1 MRETMQITFRRFQP
15 GILQR
20 ASDARAALLQV
31 WRNAVNDERLSNDL
45 FDGLRWVER
54 FIRVLKD
61 HLYFLTDRL
70 ALPVSGVR
78 DVLAFKDDISIGRF
92 FEPHQS
98 QRQRGFAAPAFTN
111 EGDHLTAAQL
121 QIHIIYGM
129 YKAIVAGKPAWLARL
144 KVFLQVFYFE
154 NEILAHKTCV
164 VHQLSMLNQKATCKM
179 TVFQFI

>member
-70 ALPVSGVR
+70 ALP
-78 DVLAFKDDISIGRF
+78 LAGMGDILAVKDDIAPGRF
-92 FEPHQS
+92 FESHQG
-98 QRQRGFAAPAFTN
+98 QRECRFAASTFTN
-111 EGDHLTAAQL
+111 QRDDFTAAQL

-129 YKAIVAGKPAWLARL
+129 YKAIVAGKPAWLAGL
-144 KVFLQVFYFE
+144 KIFLQV
-154 NEILAHKTCV
+154 
-164 VHQLSMLNQKATCKM
+164 
-179 TVFQFI
+179 